1 MKKLS
6 IIIVTYN
13 SEKDIY
19 ECLDT
24 IYSHCDIPI
33 KELEVIIVDNNSTD
47 CDTMFNKL
55 KTLWGEDIIL
65 IKNSSN
71 GGYGQGNNGG
81 IRQCSAPV
89 VLIMNPDVRLVCP
102 IFRKAINLFSKDK
115 NMCILGMK
123 QWLTLDEPSSN
134 SFTCTSRMNGYL
146 STILSAL
153 CTRLDIYLAKYMH
166 FSGSCFFINKAM
178 FETVGLFDES
188 VFLYGEE
195 DDIHYRLM
203 HRFKDCKMIYD
214 KSLRYLHL
222 TKDRKP
228 DIKYEKM
235 LIDVAVMQNKKKGYC
250 EKKTLKNRQRCIN
263 LQIFRERIRIMHGK
277 NDRTLLNMLEELKNY
292 INILIN
298 NI

>member
-1 MKKLS
+1 MKKVS

-19 ECLDT
+19 DCINSIIEN
-24 IYSHCDIPI
+24 SDIPLAEI
-33 KELEVIIVDNNSTD
+33 ELVVVDNNSTG
-47 CDTMFNKL
+47 CDTMFGKL

-71 GGYGQGNNGG
+71 GGYGQGNNLG
-81 IRQCSAPV
+81 IRQCTAPL

-102 IFRKAINLFSKDK
+102 IFRKAINLFSKNK

-123 QWLTLDEPSSN
+123 QWLTLEEPSNN
-134 SFTCTSRMNGYL
+134 SFTCTYRMNGYL

-153 CTRLDIYLAKYMH
+153 CTRLDFYIAKYMH

-178 FETVGLFDES
+178 FEAVGLFDES

-203 HRFKDCKMIYD
+203 HRIKDCKMKYD

-222 TKDRKP
+222 TKERQP
-228 DIKYEKM
+228 DIKYEKT
-235 LIDVAVMQNKKKGYC
+235 LIDVAVIQNQKKGYN
-250 EKKTLKNRQRCIN
+250 EHKTLKNRLRCIN
-263 LQIFRERIRIMHGK
+263 LQILRERLRIMFGK
-277 NDRTLLNMLEELKNY
+277 NDQTLLDMLEKLKLY
-292 INILIN
+292 IKEKLEQ
-298 NI
+298 